1 MKILFYNHTSQVS
14 GAERVLLLILA
25 NLDRARF
32 EPVLLSPKG
41 ELRNNASAT
50 GVHCENVNQLQ
61 ARFTWRPQLL
71 LQYLVSFISVI
82 REMRARVRACNPELI
97 HANSIR
103 AGLVVSAATFGLRI
117 PIIWHVHDV
126 LPRHP
131 LTTLIRLLVL
141 LRPPA
146 RIVSVSQV
154 GADRLRGKLLNWF
167 GRRVS
172 LTVVHNAVEAGAV
185 ARPSGRASP
194 WLAVGSSPRSRAG
207 YCPDEEDQELL
218 GDRHSTSLRKQL
230 RLRASDPLIGIV
242 GNLSPV
248 KGQLE
253 LITAFADV
261 LKEVPEAALLIVGS
275 TIFNQDERYRERLTA
290 HAQSLGVSN
299 RVRFLG
305 QRNDV
310 PAIMRSL
317 DLLVLN
323 STTEACP
330 LVVLEGFASGT
341 PLLSTAVGGVPE
353 LIEHKANGW
362 LVPPRDQKR
371 LSSAITFL
379 LRQPV
384 LRSRL
389 ATNGRQHVAA
399 NFSVQKFMT
408 RLDKIYK
415 QCTMSD
421 ARVRAGSSH
430 RADKQR
436 MGSRIAVFH
445 DNFAQMGGAEKV
457 AEEIYGLLPGSTLH
471 TTVAVPEVLSN
482 GLRRAKIKTSW
493 MQFLPALKRH
503 FRHYFMFY
511 PLAVES
517 VDLSDYDLIVSSC
530 FGYAKGVRK
539 RRDAVHVCYCHTPM
553 RWVWRYQDYSAR
565 AGFGRIT
572 RALLPLLLGALRRW
586 DLRASRQP
594 DYFVANSQV
603 VAERI
608 RKFYGREAAVIHPPI
623 DVSRFQTT
631 GDSSPEDYYL
641 VLSRLV
647 PYKRIDLA
655 IEACTRLKRPLI
667 VIGDGPD
674 RARLEPLAGSNIR
687 FLGRQDD
694 EAVARYAS
702 RCQALIFPGEE
713 DFGMT
718 PLEVNAA
725 GRPVIAFRA
734 GGALETVV
742 DGVTG
747 VFFDEPN
754 STSLVQAIEEFELR
768 SWDPTQLRA
777 HAATFD
783 RTVFAARLLEFLRAV
798 APGVELEANAVWE
811 GYAPLPVGPI
821 AESSPLPGLAVV
833 Q

>member
-1 MKILFYNHTSQVS
+1 MKILFYNHTGQVS

-25 NLDRARF
+25 NLNRTRF

-41 ELRNNASAT
+41 ELRNNATAA
-50 GVHCENVNQLQ
+50 GVRGENVSHLQ

-71 LQYLVSFISVI
+71 LQYLSSFICVI
-82 REMRARVRACNPELI
+82 REVRARVRECEPQLI

-131 LTTLIRLLVL
+131 LTTFIRLFVL

-154 GADRLRGKLLNWF
+154 GADRLRGKLLPWF
-167 GRRVS
+167 GRHVS
-172 LTVVHNAVEAGAV
+172 LTVVHNAVDHE
-185 ARPSGRASP
+185 PLLQSGN
-194 WLAVGSSPRSRAG
+194 
-207 YCPDEEDQELL
+207 ENK
-218 GDRHSTSLRKQL
+218 SLHKEL
-230 RLRASDPLIGIV
+230 RLRATDPLIGIV

-261 LKEVPEAALLIVGS
+261 LKQIPEAALLIVGS
-275 TIFNQDERYRERLTA
+275 TIFNRDEGYQARLTA
-290 HAQSLGVSN
+290 HAQALGVSN

-323 STTEACP
+323 STTETCP
-330 LVVLEGFASGT
+330 LVVLEGLASGT

-362 LVPPRDQKR
+362 LVPARDRKR
-371 LSSAITFL
+371 LSSAIVSL
-379 LRQPV
+379 LRRPA
-384 LRSRL
+384 LRARL
-389 ATNGRQHVAA
+389 ALNGQRHVAA
-399 NFSVQKFMT
+399 NFSVPKFIN
-408 RLDKIYK
+408 RLEEIFAHCATDSRR
-415 QCTMSD
+415 TAVSAVRGGFTLR
-421 ARVRAGSSH
+421 AREC
-430 RADKQR
+430 
-436 MGSRIAVFH
+436 SRIAVFH

-471 TTVAVPEVLSN
+471 TTVAVPELLSN
-482 GLRRAKIKTSW
+482 GLRRTKIKTSW
-493 MQFLPALKRH
+493 MQYLPALKRH
-503 FRHYFMFY
+503 FRHYFLFY

-517 VDLSDYDLIVSSC
+517 VDLSRYDLIVSSC

-539 RRDAVHVCYCHTPM
+539 RRDAIHVCYCHTPM

-565 AGFGRIT
+565 ADFGPIT
-572 RALLPLLLGALRRW
+572 RALLPRLLGALKRW

-594 DYFVANSQV
+594 DYFIANSQV

-608 RKFYGREAAVIHPPI
+608 KKFYGRQAVVIHPPI

-631 GDSSPEDYYL
+631 GDKPAEDYYL

-655 IEACTRLKRPLI
+655 IEACTQLDRPLL

-674 RARLEPLAGSNIR
+674 RARLESLAGSNVR
-687 FLGRQDD
+687 FLGRQSD

-702 RCQALIFPGEE
+702 RCRALIFPGEE

-747 VFFDEPN
+747 VFFDEPD
-754 STSLVQAIEEFELR
+754 STSLAQAIEEFELR
-768 SWDPTQLRA
+768 TWDATRLRA
-777 HAATFD
+777 HAAGFD
-783 RTVFAARLLEFLRAV
+783 RTVFAARLLEFLREV
-798 APGVELEANAVWE
+798 APAVELESNAVWE
-811 GYAPLPVGPI
+811 GYKSMPVGPI
-821 AESSPLPGLAVV
+821 AESSPMPGLAVV